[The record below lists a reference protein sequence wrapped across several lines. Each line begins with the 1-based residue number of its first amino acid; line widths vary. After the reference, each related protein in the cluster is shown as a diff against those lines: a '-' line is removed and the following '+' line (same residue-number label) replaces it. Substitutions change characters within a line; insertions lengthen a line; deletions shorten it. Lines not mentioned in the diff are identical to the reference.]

1 MTTALRFVVG
11 GEGDRAR
18 VDKVLPPLLQVSR
31 ATVQRWIEEGRVKV
45 NGTVCR
51 SKDEVRADDVID
63 VVPGPPPKT
72 DVEPDASVP
81 FQVLYEDSELVVVD
95 KPAGVVVHPG
105 RGNWEHTLVAGLLA
119 RGGFE
124 RTVFDERDP
133 MGHLRPGIVHRI
145 DKNTSGVLV
154 IAKSERARE
163 GLKTQLAAHSVERLY
178 RAITVG
184 VPRSGKIES
193 LHARHPSARRKFT
206 SKTQRGRRAV
216 THVVVDEVVAGG
228 RAAVVSCRLETGR
241 THQIRVHLAECA
253 GTPILSDKLYGR
265 LPHDAVLSRIATE
278 LGRQALHAA
287 TLGFVHPVSGERVRF
302 ESALPAD
309 MERALLRLR
318 AA

>member
-1 MTTALRFVVG
+1 MSALLRFVVG
-11 GEGDRAR
+11 EGERAR
-18 VDKVLPPLLQVSR
+18 IDKILPPLLAVSR
-31 ATVQRWIEEGRVKV
+31 ATVQRWIQEGRVKV
-45 NGTVCR
+45 NGVVCR
-51 SKDEVRADDVID
+51 SKDEARSGDVVE
-63 VVPGPPPKT
+63 VVPGEPPKT

-81 FQVLYEDSELVVVD
+81 FDVLYEDAELVVVD

-154 IAKSERARE
+154 VAKSDRARE
-163 GLKTQLAAHSVERLY
+163 GLKSQLAAHSVERVY

-184 VPRSGKIES
+184 VPRSGRIES

-206 SKTQRGRRAV
+206 SRTELGRRAV
-216 THVVVDEVVAGG
+216 THVAVDEVLAGG
-228 RAAVVSCRLETGR
+228 RAALVSCRLETGR
-241 THQIRVHLAECA
+241 THQIRVHLAERV
-253 GTPILSDKLYGR
+253 GTPILADKLYGR
-265 LPHDAVLSRIATE
+265 LPTDKRLAEIATE

-287 TLGFVHPVSGERVRF
+287 TLGFTHPVTGEHVRF
-302 ESALPAD
+302 ESPLPAD
-309 MERALLRLR
+309 MERALRRLR

>member
-1 MTTALRFVVG
+1 MSTPLRFVVG
-11 GEGDRAR
+11 EGERVR

-31 ATVQRWIEEGRVKV
+31 ATVQRWIEEGRVTV
-45 NGTVCR
+45 NGDVCR
-51 SKDEVRADDVID
+51 AKDEVRTGDVVE
-63 VVPGPPPKT
+63 VVPGAPPKT

-81 FQVLYEDSELVVVD
+81 FDVVYEDAELIVVD

-124 RTVFDERDP
+124 RDVFDERDP

-145 DKNTSGVLV
+145 DKNTSGLLV
-154 IAKSERARE
+154 VAKSDRARE
-163 GLKTQLAAHSVERLY
+163 GLKAQLAAHSVERVY

-184 VPRSGKIES
+184 VPKAGRIES

-206 SKTQRGRRAV
+206 SKTERGRRAV
-216 THVVVDEVVAGG
+216 THVALDEVLAGG
-228 RAAVVSCRLETGR
+228 RAALISCRLQTGR
-241 THQIRVHLAECA
+241 THQIRVHLSERA

-265 LPHDAVLSRIATE
+265 LPGDAHLAKVATE

-287 TLGFVHPVSGERVRF
+287 TLGFTHPVTGEGLRF
-302 ESALPAD
+302 ESSLPAD
-309 MERALLRLR
+309 MQRALLRLR
-318 AA
+318 AP

>member
-1 MTTALRFVVG
+1 VSVPLRFVVG

-18 VDKVLPPLLQVSR
+18 VDKILPPLLQVSR
-31 ATVQRWIEEGRVKV
+31 ATVQRWIEEGRVTV
-45 NGTVCR
+45 NGAVCR
-51 SKDEVRADDVID
+51 SKDEVRTDDVID

-72 DVEPDASVP
+72 EVEPDASVP
-81 FQVLYEDSELVVVD
+81 FAVLYEDAELVVVD

-154 IAKSERARE
+154 IAKSDRARE
-163 GLKTQLAAHSVERLY
+163 GLKSQLAAHSVERLY

-184 VPRSGKIES
+184 VPRAGKIES

-206 SKTQRGRRAV
+206 TKTERGRRAV
-216 THVVVDEVVAGG
+216 THVAVDEVLAGG
-228 RAAVVSCRLETGR
+228 RAALVSCRLETGR

-253 GTPILSDKLYGR
+253 RTPILSDKLYGR
-265 LPHDAVLSRIATE
+265 LPSDPALASIATE

-287 TLGFVHPVSGERVRF
+287 TLGFVHPATGERVRF
-302 ESALPAD
+302 ESGLPAD